1 MRILFIIR
9 SVDYVHYYRSIIE
22 TLCEHGHN
30 VNLAFDRGW
39 SRGANL
45 APLELLIHTHSNLAW
60 EWAPRRIGWW
70 RSVIFTSREL
80 RTYRRFLLNADQSVY
95 YRDRWLKYLPW
106 VVRGV
111 IKYIPGIQM
120 LLRTRFAEHCLA
132 GVERVTKPAKNI
144 VTYIQE
150 KKPDLVIATPLN
162 QRFSEDIEY
171 VKAAKA
177 LGIKTTGSVL
187 SWDNLTTKGLI
198 HVWPD
203 LLLVWNE
210 TQVKE
215 AWEHH
220 GIPKERTHI
229 IGAPVFDQWF
239 SGMKPSA
246 SREEFCNKHDIN
258 PAHPYLLY
266 LGSSRNISHNETWV
280 VEKIRKELDRSSD
293 EQIRAMQI
301 VVRPHGS
308 NYAIYENLQIP
319 GVIVVPK
326 KGTLPSTTEAFQLS
340 YDSMYFSEAIV
351 GINTS
356 AMIEAMIIGK
366 PIFAMMIDQYRKTQ
380 LEAQHFRQ
388 LLDTRAL
395 VSVHTGEELLG
406 ALSKVLHNED
416 PTYNERQTFIRTFI
430 RPHGLEK
437 SAGEH
442 AVDIIETMG
451 N

>member
-1 MRILFIIR
+1 
-9 SVDYVHYYRSIIE
+9 
-22 TLCEHGHN
+22 
-30 VNLAFDRGW
+30 
-39 SRGANL
+39 
-45 APLELLIHTHSNLAW
+45 
-60 EWAPRRIGWW
+60 
-70 RSVIFTSREL
+70 
-80 RTYRRFLLNADQSVY
+80 
-95 YRDRWLKYLPW
+95 
-106 VVRGV
+106 
-111 IKYIPGIQM
+111 
-120 LLRTRFAEHCLA
+120 
-132 GVERVTKPAKNI
+132 
-144 VTYIQE
+144 
-150 KKPDLVIATPLN
+150 
-162 QRFSEDIEY
+162 
-171 VKAAKA
+171 
-177 LGIKTTGSVL
+177 
-187 SWDNLTTKGLI
+187 
-198 HVWPD
+198 
-203 LLLVWNE
+203 
-210 TQVKE
+210 
-215 AWEHH
+215 
-220 GIPKERTHI
+220 
-229 IGAPVFDQWF
+229 
-239 SGMKPSA
+239 
-246 SREEFCNKHDIN
+246 
-258 PAHPYLLY
+258 
-266 LGSSRNISHNETWV
+266 
-280 VEKIRKELDRSSD
+280 
-293 EQIRAMQI
+293 MQI